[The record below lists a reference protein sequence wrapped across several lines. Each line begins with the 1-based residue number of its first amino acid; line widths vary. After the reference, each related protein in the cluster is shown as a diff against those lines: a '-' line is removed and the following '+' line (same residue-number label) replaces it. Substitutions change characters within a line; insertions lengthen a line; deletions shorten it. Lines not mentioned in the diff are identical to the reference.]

1 MVIKKDYFR
10 LKSMTNIVLSFLCL
24 KILNSQFLLSV
35 TLLNFQTITN
45 NMITL
50 PDIDPSMIANNLT
63 PFEPTHPGEL
73 IRDELEERHLTQ
85 AKLAEQIG
93 VSPSLL
99 NEVVNGKRGVNTELA
114 LLLEAAL
121 GISAELWLKLQ
132 SDYNMQVAK
141 SDSTFMS
148 RLANIRK
155 IAAVL

>member
-1 MVIKKDYFR
+1 
-10 LKSMTNIVLSFLCL
+10 
-24 KILNSQFLLSV
+24 
-35 TLLNFQTITN
+35 
-45 NMITL
+45 MITL
-50 PDIDPSMIANNLT
+50 PNIDPSMIANNLT

-73 IRDELEERHLTQ
+73 IRDELKERHLTQ

-121 GISAELWLKLQ
+121 GISADMWLKLQ
-132 SDYNMQVAK
+132 ADYNMQVAK

>member
-1 MVIKKDYFR
+1 M
-10 LKSMTNIVLSFLCL
+10 MA
-24 KILNSQFLLSV
+24 
-35 TLLNFQTITN
+35 
-45 NMITL
+45 L
-50 PDIDPSMIANNLT
+50 PNIDPSMIANNLT

-73 IRDELEERHLTQ
+73 IRYELEERCLTQ

-121 GISAELWLKLQ
+121 GISADMWLKLQ
-132 SDYNMQVAK
+132 ADYNMQVAK

>member
-1 MVIKKDYFR
+1 
-10 LKSMTNIVLSFLCL
+10 
-24 KILNSQFLLSV
+24 
-35 TLLNFQTITN
+35 
-45 NMITL
+45 MITL
-50 PDIDPSMIANNLT
+50 PNIDPSMIANNLT

-121 GISAELWLKLQ
+121 GISANMFLQLQ
-132 SDYNMQVAK
+132 SDYNMLVIK

-148 RLANIRK
+148 RLENIRK